1 MLGQIVF
8 WSFMGSVASLI
19 GGVVLALRK
28 KKFTHHQ
35 TLLLTSFAAG
45 VILATAFFDL
55 LPEAVEAMGRIG
67 PVGRIW
73 EWVVA
78 GVTWLFLLEKTLIWY
93 HHHHEEHEMHGR
105 AVPWMMTV
113 GDTIHNFIDGV
124 VMAGAFLVS
133 PSVGIVTALAVAA
146 HEIPHEMADF
156 GVLLAHGWSAKKT
169 ILVNI
174 GSAAVALLGAILVY
188 GARGVIEPWLPHLM
202 AFSGGAFVY
211 LACSDLIPELH
222 HDHRHDRMSLLG
234 QVAAFGA
241 GLGAVWLLIRWLG
254 G

>member
-1 MLGQIVF
+1 MLGQIVL
-8 WSFMGSVASLI
+8 WSFVGSVASLI
-19 GGVVLALRK
+19 GGVILALRK

-55 LPEAVEAMGRIG
+55 LPESVEMGETFLG
-67 PVGRIW
+67 G
-73 EWVVA
+73 WVVA
-78 GVTWLFLLEKTLIWY
+78 GVAWLFLLEKSLIWY
-93 HHHHEEHEMHGR
+93 HHHHEEHEVHGR
-105 AVPWMMTV
+105 AVPWMLTV

-124 VMAGAFLVS
+124 VMAGTFLVT
-133 PSVGIVTALAVAA
+133 PSLGIVTAMAVAA

-174 GSAAVALLGAILVY
+174 GSAAAALAGALLVY
-188 GARGVIEPWLPHLM
+188 GARDVIEPWLPVLL
-202 AFSGGAFVY
+202 AFSAGSFIY

-222 HDHRHDRMSLLG
+222 HDHRHDRMSLLT
-234 QVAAFGA
+234 QVAAFGV
-241 GLGAVWLLIRWLG
+241 GIGIVWLLIRVLEG
-254 G
+254 